1 MRWFIALSLVV
12 TPVYAQDCSHLP
24 DELRQS
30 LSSSLSDF
38 DAARGIMVNVGEIDR
53 FVSSEA
59 RDLFFSTRTAY
70 FNELYAAV
78 ETIDLTVA
86 KQQAVRIIR
95 DSTHSAWEEIHA
107 FYNDTAFRDQLV
119 GIPTQLM
126 QRDQNNGSV
135 LLEII
140 CQ

>member
-1 MRWFIALSLVV
+1 M
-12 TPVYAQDCSHLP
+12 
-24 DELRQS
+24 
-30 LSSSLSDF
+30 
-38 DAARGIMVNVGEIDR
+38 
-53 FVSSEA
+53 
-59 RDLFFSTRTAY
+59 FFSTRTAY

-78 ETIDLTVA
+78 ESMDLTLA
-86 KQQAVRIIR
+86 KQQAVKIIR
-95 DSTHSAWEEIHA
+95 DSTRSAWEEINA
-107 FYNDTAFRDQLV
+107 FYNDAAFRNQLV